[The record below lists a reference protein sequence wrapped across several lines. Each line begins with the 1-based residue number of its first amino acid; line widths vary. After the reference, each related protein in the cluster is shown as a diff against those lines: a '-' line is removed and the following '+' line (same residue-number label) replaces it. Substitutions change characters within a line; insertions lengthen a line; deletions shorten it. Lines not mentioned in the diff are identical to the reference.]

1 MEFTEKNLKL
11 PERKK
16 KKKKKKQSREQR
28 AWNKGGNGFTTAM
41 LEASS
46 HMPSKFHKGINKYL
60 LLWIPSQCL

>member
-11 PERKK
+11 PER
-16 KKKKKKQSREQR
+16 KKQSREQR

-46 HMPSKFHKGINKYL
+46 HMPSKFHKEINKYL
-60 LLWIPSQCL
+60 LL